1 MRWSGW
7 AWGGAARLVHDLKGH
22 TITVS
27 HIGINAAATLRTLIT
42 LMSISTSLFTFNN
55 GSNTCIMHENPCI
68 PPTSYRM
75 GRHQPHRAVT
85 T

>member
-27 HIGINAAATLRTLIT
+27 HIGIGHRPSEARARAC
-42 LMSISTSLFTFNN
+42 
-55 GSNTCIMHENPCI
+55 TCICHFMIATPDAHELE
-68 PPTSYRM
+68 
-75 GRHQPHRAVT
+75 HERALRALRDD
-85 T
+85 